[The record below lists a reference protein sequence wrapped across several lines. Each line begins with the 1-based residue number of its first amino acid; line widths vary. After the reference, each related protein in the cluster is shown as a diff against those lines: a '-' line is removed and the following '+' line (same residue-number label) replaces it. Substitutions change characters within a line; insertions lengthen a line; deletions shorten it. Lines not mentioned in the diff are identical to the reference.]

1 MAINTNKL
9 YVTEYGSWGQEYFE
23 VFDTTKWTYDDFD
36 EMDAASDYDK
46 LPLAR
51 EITALRNKE
60 AN

>member
-9 YVTEYGSWGQEYFE
+9 YVTEYGSWGMEVFE
-23 VFDTTKWTYDDFD
+23 VFDTINWKPEDFD
-36 EMDAASDYDK
+36 ELDAAADFDK